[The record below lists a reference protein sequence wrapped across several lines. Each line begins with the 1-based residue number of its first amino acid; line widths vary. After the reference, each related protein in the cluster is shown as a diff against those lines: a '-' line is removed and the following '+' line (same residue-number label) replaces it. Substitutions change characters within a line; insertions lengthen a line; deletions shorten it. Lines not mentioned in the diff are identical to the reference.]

1 VRYRPKVA
9 FIALVALLLG
19 GSPAG
24 AQASLQ
30 VPLEF
35 DFLNPGAR
43 SLALGSAFVGLA
55 DDATAAFTN
64 PAGLTILSLSEVAFE
79 LRGRRIET
87 RYLQQ
92 GRLSG
97 TLTNQGIDTVN
108 GPQYGIAESQR
119 VGPGFFSF
127 VYPRKNKL
135 ALAGY
140 RHQFTTVDANFATQ
154 GVFQLNPTVGDIRE
168 TALQATQSL
177 QITNYGASFA
187 FRPKTTFSIGAGFS
201 TYTFDFDATYTRFV
215 TFPQYQ
221 PATYEP
227 NRATFEGRLT
237 GDDVAFGGNAGVL
250 WMPTGS
256 FQAGA
261 VYRRAPSFAFQQSL
275 RDLPSGSPSVTTGTF
290 QVPDVFAAGAALR
303 PTESTLL
310 TVEYTFV
317 DYRALKDDYID
328 VQARPSGRE
337 SQFSIDSG
345 SEVHLGFEYVFVSR
359 RLTPALRVGYWR
371 DPAHSVTYAP
381 HDPPDNNSD
390 ERFAA
395 YLPPGAG
402 LSHYT
407 FGGGIPATRNFEING
422 AADLSSRR
430 KFYSISL
437 VARF

>member
-1 VRYRPKVA
+1 V
-9 FIALVALLLG
+9 LVSLAALLLG
-19 GSPAG
+19 SNRAA

-64 PAGLTILSLSEVAFE
+64 PAGLTILSLPEVAFE
-79 LRGRRIET
+79 LRGRGIET
-87 RYLQQ
+87 PYLQQ

-97 TLTNQGIDTVN
+97 TLTNQGIDTVS
-108 GPQYGIAESQR
+108 GPRYGIADSDR
-119 VGPGFFSF
+119 FGPGFISF
-127 VYPRKNKL
+127 VYPHRNTF
-135 ALAGY
+135 AVAGY
-140 RHQFTTVDANFATQ
+140 RHQFTTVDATFATQ
-154 GVFQLNPTVGDIRE
+154 GVFQTNPVVGDIRE

-177 QITNYGASFA
+177 EITNYGVSLA
-187 FRPKTTFSIGAGFS
+187 FRPTSTWSIGAGMS

-227 NRATFEGRLT
+227 NRATFEGLLT
-237 GDDVAFGGNAGVL
+237 GDDVSFGANAGVI

-275 RDLPSGSPSVTTGTF
+275 RDLPSGTPSVTAGTF
-290 QVPDVFAAGAALR
+290 QVPDVFAAGAAVR
-303 PTESTLL
+303 PTDSTLL
-310 TVEYTFV
+310 TAEYTFV
-317 DYRALKDDYID
+317 DYHALKNDYID

-337 SQFSIDSG
+337 SQFAIDSG
-345 SEVHLGFEYVFVSR
+345 SEFHIGFEYVFVSLP
-359 RLTPALRVGYWR
+359 LTPALRAGYWW
-371 DPAHSVTYAP
+371 DPAHSISYAP
-381 HDPPDNNSD
+381 HDPPDNATD

-407 FGGGIPATRNFEING
+407 FGGGIPATRHFEING

-430 KFYSISL
+430 KFYSISA
-437 VARF
+437 VVRF